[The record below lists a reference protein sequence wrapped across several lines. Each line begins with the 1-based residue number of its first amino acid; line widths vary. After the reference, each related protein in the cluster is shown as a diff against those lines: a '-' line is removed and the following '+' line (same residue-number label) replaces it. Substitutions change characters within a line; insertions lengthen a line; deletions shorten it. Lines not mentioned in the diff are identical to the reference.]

1 MARHISIFVSYIK
14 FALYTRLPFP
24 RYCVSFETIKL
35 LFNYRTIAVVSMG
48 KKVGSG
54 IVTFVVT
61 LVSLF
66 LIKYLCLFAGNF
78 HRFDSLVKNPFI
90 SFRK

>member
-1 MARHISIFVSYIK
+1 M
-14 FALYTRLPFP
+14 
-24 RYCVSFETIKL
+24 
-35 LFNYRTIAVVSMG
+35 TIAAVSMG
-48 KKVGSG
+48 KGVGPVA

-66 LIKYLCLFAGNF
+66 LIKYPCLFAGNF